1 MALPK
6 LDTPTYRL
14 TIPST
19 REEIEY
25 RPFLVKE
32 QKLLMMA
39 QETED
44 ERQVID
50 TVGKLVSSCT
60 FEKIDSDNS
69 PLFDIEYVFLKIRGK
84 SVGEKIKLNLTC
96 PDDEKTQVETE
107 IDLEDV
113 SVQMIADHT
122 NEIQITDTVKMFLK
136 YPILKNM
143 KSVASD
149 DSQTKQVFE
158 VLSQCIHEIHFG
170 EQVFNRVD
178 ISKKDINEF
187 IDQLTSGQFDKILD
201 FFNTMPKLRHVIP
214 VTNPKT
220 KVESE
225 VVVEGLASFLV

>member
-39 QETED
+39 QESED

-113 SVQMIADHT
+113 SVQMAADHT
-122 NEIQITDTVKMFLK
+122 NEIQITDTVKLFLK
-136 YPILKNM
+136 YPILKDM
-143 KSVASD
+143 KSVASN
-149 DSQTKQVFE
+149 DSQTKQVF
-158 VLSQCIHEIHFG
+158 
-170 EQVFNRVD
+170 
-178 ISKKDINEF
+178 
-187 IDQLTSGQFDKILD
+187 
-201 FFNTMPKLRHVIP
+201 
-214 VTNPKT
+214 
-220 KVESE
+220 
-225 VVVEGLASFLV
+225 

>member
-6 LDTPTYRL
+6 LDTPTYKL

-39 QETED
+39 QESED
-44 ERQVID
+44 DRQVID

-113 SVQMIADHT
+113 SVQMAADHT

>member
-39 QETED
+39 QESED

-107 IDLEDV
+107 IDLENV
-113 SVQMIADHT
+113 SVQMAADHT